1 MSDDTIQATITE
13 VWWSVDLGDEVT
25 PMLHI
30 VLPDKTEVVLRD
42 LIANGWTVERM
53 TLGEG
58 VDLSIILHGEEDD
71 NRFYARYGED
81 AEFDF
86 DTLRQVRRAL
96 MQKGSEFFKEGY
108 AQPIELRNVKRSAR
122 QSRRK
127 GR

>member
-1 MSDDTIQATITE
+1 MRENIIEATITE

-30 VLPDKTEVVLRD
+30 VLPDKTEIVLRD
-42 LIANGWTVERM
+42 QIANGWTVERM

-58 VDLSIILHGEEDD
+58 VDLSRILHGEEDND
-71 NRFYARYGED
+71 SFYARYGDD

-86 DTLRQVRRAL
+86 DTLRQVRRTL

-108 AQPIELRNVKRSAR
+108 AQSIELRNVKQSALQPR
-122 QSRRK
+122 QKR
-127 GR
+127 G